1 MDIEGTGTPEVT
13 QEQDVTQDVGAG
25 TAPAA
30 PAGDTP
36 PAEAIGRRRFLEVAA
51 GVSIGASC
59 LVAGTTVARALAPPA
74 RSIDGKT
81 KMPPTALVAVKDLKP
96 GKPQIF
102 PYGDDQ
108 VWIAKLAGDK
118 VIALNAACPHVACKL
133 SWDDAKQEY
142 ACPCHAS
149 FFALDGTRKSGPA
162 PRNMDKAAFT
172 VKDGQVIVSGFV
184 QA

>member
-1 MDIEGTGTPEVT
+1 MDTETTESWDVEQEAVVEDDSEQTPQATGSSPGM
-13 QEQDVTQDVGAG
+13 D
-25 TAPAA
+25 
-30 PAGDTP
+30 
-36 PAEAIGRRRFLEVAA
+36 RRHFLQIAA
-51 GVSIGASC
+51 GVSLGASC
-59 LVAGTTVARALAPPA
+59 VVAGTTVARAVAPPA

-81 KMPPTALVAVKDLKP
+81 KMPPTALVAVKDLQP

-102 PYGDDQ
+102 AYGDAQ
-108 VWIAKLAGDK
+108 VWVTKAAGDK
-118 VIALNAACPHVACKL
+118 VMAFNAACPHVACKL
-133 SWDDAKQEY
+133 AWDEAKQEY